1 MTDDLANIDLNQLSV
16 AEQILLVEDLWDRI
30 ALKQGEHSL
39 SESQLAD
46 LDRRLDDFE
55 QTGDAGDS
63 WEAVKARILERRKCS
78 PYDQRFVSSPGAK
91 NLER

>member
-1 MTDDLANIDLNQLSV
+1 MPDDLASIDLNQLSI

-30 ALKQGEHSL
+30 ASQQTEHSL

-55 QTGDAGDS
+55 QTGDAGHS

-78 PYDQRFVSSPGAK
+78 H
-91 NLER
+91 

>member
-1 MTDDLANIDLNQLSV
+1 MPDDPSSIDPNQLSV

-30 ALKQGEHSL
+30 VSQQAGHSL

-55 QTGDAGDS
+55 YTGDAGAS
-63 WEAVKARILERRKCS
+63 WETVKARILERRKCS
-78 PYDQRFVSSPGAK
+78 
-91 NLER
+91 L